1 MKNGHGGSSGRPG
14 YAKAL
19 TFLLRF
25 NRDTTRSN
33 GFLLYIYIY
42 IWKEEKHRAFRNSGK
57 NYFTYQ
63 GIRYE
68 YRRSRRNME
77 DRRSREESN

>member
-33 GFLLYIYIY
+33 GFLLYIS
-42 IWKEEKHRAFRNSGK
+42 KVGTSRF
-57 NYFTYQ
+57 
-63 GIRYE
+63 IRI
-68 YRRSRRNME
+68 RKIRSTL
-77 DRRSREESN
+77 

>member
-33 GFLLYIYIY
+33 GFLLYMYM
-42 IWKEEKHRAFRNSGK
+42 ERGK
-57 NYFTYQ
+57 A
-63 GIRYE
+63 
-68 YRRSRRNME
+68 SRF
-77 DRRSREESN
+77 S

>member
-1 MKNGHGGSSGRPG
+1 MKNGHGGSSGRPD

-42 IWKEEKHRAFRNSGK
+42 MERGK
-57 NYFTYQ
+57 A
-63 GIRYE
+63 
-68 YRRSRRNME
+68 SRF
-77 DRRSREESN
+77 S

>member
-19 TFLLRF
+19 TFLFRF

-42 IWKEEKHRAFRNSGK
+42 GKRKSIALFVIQGRITLLTKE
-57 NYFTYQ
+57 
-63 GIRYE
+63 
-68 YRRSRRNME
+68 
-77 DRRSREESN
+77 